1 MLWDS
6 NMQIKYSGKDGIY
19 FHLRDNVDA
28 FLTLSATENMEYD
41 SPMMVTTQAMQSG
54 QTVTDNV
61 QRAPKT
67 ITISGVVVVGYE
79 GSLLRTRQGQ
89 LVENFIDTVETW
101 RDQKQIISVICK
113 DGIKIND
120 SIITNFKASKEH
132 TIANGLRIQ
141 MTFQG
146 VEFKAV
152 VGQTDVSA
160 ATGKTATTNDGG
172 ATGKTATTNDGGA
185 TSKKNTGNTTTSLG
199 NGKLN
204 CQLLFD
210 LDANGVRVLTSD
222 EDRALGK
229 CSMSAKISKGVTTFS
244 DEAERNARATLNSTA
259 GDGKA
264 LQKHS
269 VNPNKKGTY

>member
-28 FLTLSATENMEYD
+28 FLTLSATENMEFD
-41 SPMMVTTQAMQSG
+41 SPMQVTTQNMQSG

-61 QRAPKT
+61 QRAPRT

-79 GSLLRTRQGQ
+79 GSLLLTRQGQ
-89 LVENFIDTVETW
+89 LVENFIDTLENW

-113 DGIKIND
+113 DGIKIDD
-120 SIITNFKASKEH
+120 SIITSFKASKDVG
-132 TIANGLRIQ
+132 ISNGLRIQ
-141 MTFQG
+141 LTFQ
-146 VEFKAV
+146 EINFKAI

-160 ATGKTATTNDGG
+160 

-210 LDANGVRVLTSD
+210 LNANGVRELTSA
-222 EDRALGK
+222 EDKALGK
-229 CSMSAKISKGVTTFS
+229 CSMSAKTSKGVTTFS
-244 DEAERNARATLNSTA
+244 DEAEKNAGAALNRTA
-259 GDGKA
+259 GTGKA

>member
-1 MLWDS
+1 MFDTKQLR
-6 NMQIKYSGKDGIY
+6 YSGKDGVY
-19 FHLRDNVDA
+19 FHLQGNPDN

-113 DGIKIND
+113 DGIKIDD

-160 ATGKTATTNDGG
+160 ATGKTS
-172 ATGKTATTNDGGA
+172 TTNDGGA
-185 TSKKNTGNTTTSLG
+185 TSKKNIGNVTTSRNETPMLTC
-199 NGKLN
+199 KE
-204 CQLLFD
+204 LF
-210 LDANGVRVLTSD
+210 SY
-222 EDRALGK
+222 
-229 CSMSAKISKGVTTFS
+229 SASELS
-244 DEAERNARATLNSTA
+244 DEALKARVACSKNVSVKNGESTFTDAANAQASKVLNSGT
-259 GDGKA
+259 GRA
-264 LQKHS
+264 LRKYG
-269 VNPNKKGTY
+269 VNPNKRGTY